1 MFSIG
6 EDWVSHLKI
15 NGSGNGFM
23 ENMYDHGFLFIY
35 CMIQGT
41 NKKIFW
47 PYVEWL
53 SLIVRSSPKHKF
65 SRISSIVVT
74 HP

>member
-6 EDWVSHLKI
+6 EDWLSHLKI

-23 ENMYDHGFLFIY
+23 EDLYDHGFLIIY

-41 NKKIFW
+41 KKINW
-47 PYVEWL
+47 SYVAWL
-53 SLIVRSSPKHKF
+53 SLIVRSSPKLKF

>member
-6 EDWVSHLKI
+6 EDWVSHFKI

-23 ENMYDHGFLFIY
+23 ENLYDHEFLFIY

-41 NKKIFW
+41 NKF
-47 PYVEWL
+47 
-53 SLIVRSSPKHKF
+53 
-65 SRISSIVVT
+65 
-74 HP
+74 